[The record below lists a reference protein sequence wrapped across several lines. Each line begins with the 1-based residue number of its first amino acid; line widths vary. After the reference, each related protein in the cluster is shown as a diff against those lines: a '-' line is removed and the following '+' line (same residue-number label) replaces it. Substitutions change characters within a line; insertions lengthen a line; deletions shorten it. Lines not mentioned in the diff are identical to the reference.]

1 MLGHSFT
8 ADECD
13 NFVAVKWK
21 TEMSSTEGTRRRRGS
36 FVTRHPSLTL
46 AVVALIGLLLVAL
59 SAELALRIFG
69 TVRIDFYTGHSSPG
83 IHKYPYG
90 SIPINRDGSPDE
102 EFIPIASKKRIGYFG
117 DSVTYGVGAG
127 YGYRVPDLLQNA
139 FPAHQHWVFA
149 QVAAVPTVR
158 QILREVAKHRLS
170 SVIYLMNLNDIL
182 PDEPSPGAADAR
194 GKVFISLSDL
204 ASPLQPVDD
213 ALRGKSYLYTYIR
226 LGLKNAL
233 QRAGYEVHGQLAY
246 ELRPRQHQIVIAQTA
261 SRVVELARAVTAQ
274 GVKLCV
280 VILPYEMQVSSDAAQ
295 TYAQLGFSWEDGF
308 LGGTTQEALL
318 QVLRGSQAKVFDARY
333 AFNGM
338 HLKVGEAFVYDKGD
352 KIDWNHPNRFGHARI
367 AAWLAGEP
375 EFREQCVPD

>member
-1 MLGHSFT
+1 MSGHSF
-8 ADECD
+8 AAAECD
-13 NFVAVKWK
+13 NFVDVNRE
-21 TEMSSTEGTRRRRGS
+21 TEMSSTEEARRRRGG
-36 FVTRHPSLTL
+36 FVPRHPKLTL

-69 TVRIDFYTGHSSPG
+69 TLRIDFYTGHSSPG
-83 IHKYPYG
+83 VHEYPYG
-90 SIPINRDGSPDE
+90 SIPINRVGSPDE

-149 QVAAVPTVR
+149 QVAAVPTAR

-182 PDEPSPGAADAR
+182 PDEPSPGAADAQR
-194 GKVFISLSDL
+194 KAFTSLSDL
-204 ASPLQPVDD
+204 ASPLQPLDD
-213 ALRGKSYLYTYIR
+213 ALRGKSYLYTYMR

-246 ELRPRQHQIVIAQTA
+246 ELRPRQYQVVVAQTTA
-261 SRVVELARAVTAQ
+261 RVVELVRAVSAQ
-274 GVKLCV
+274 GVKACIVL
-280 VILPYEMQVSSDAAQ
+280 LPYEMQVSSDAAQ
-295 TYAQLGFSWEDGF
+295 TYAKLGFSWEQGF
-308 LGGTTQEALL
+308 LDGATQEALL
-318 QVLRGSQAKVFDARY
+318 HPLRRSGVRVFDARH
-333 AFNGM
+333 AFSGLQ
-338 HLKVGEAFVYDKGD
+338 LKVGEAFVYDKGD

-367 AAWLAGEP
+367 AAWLASESG
-375 EFREQCVPD
+375 FREQCLPD